1 MGVWELGASG
11 SAMMRVY
18 LVVAG
23 SRRWMLEE
31 RDVVA
36 IRNFAWKMGE
46 SIYQSRARL

>member
-1 MGVWELGASG
+1 
-11 SAMMRVY
+11 MMRVY
-18 LVVAG
+18 LVVVG

-36 IRNFAWKMGE
+36 IKILREKIGE

>member
-1 MGVWELGASG
+1 
-11 SAMMRVY
+11 MMRVY

-31 RDVVA
+31 REMLWLSK
-36 IRNFAWKMGE
+36 ILREKWEK